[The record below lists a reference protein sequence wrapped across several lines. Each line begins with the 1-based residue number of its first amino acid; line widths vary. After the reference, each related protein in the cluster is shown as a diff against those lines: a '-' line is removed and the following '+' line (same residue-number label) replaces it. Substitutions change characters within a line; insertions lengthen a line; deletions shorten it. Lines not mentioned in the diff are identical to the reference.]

1 MRGGGSAP
9 SSPPRQASPPPPRYS
24 SPPAGRQASPPPSY
38 GAGAGR
44 QASGGDSANDIE
56 DLAAVISK
64 KFMGMGKTAMDALP
78 ELKRQV
84 RLFCNSILDLTKA
97 LRLGCWLLKVQE

>member
-1 MRGGGSAP
+1 M
-9 SSPPRQASPPPPRYS
+9 
-24 SPPAGRQASPPPSY
+24 
-38 GAGAGR
+38 
-44 QASGGDSANDIE
+44 
-56 DLAAVISK
+56 ISK